1 MNLKKE
7 SFLIFET
14 GGREYL
20 STFIFVENIISQEKH
35 NFIVYKNHTKFLH
48 FIVKNNQYSQ

>member
-1 MNLKKE
+1 MNLKNE